1 MVWGSWLTRCRGEA
15 APAERCAAL
24 RRPALLWIQGQ
35 DEECGWL
42 GGGGV
47 ACWGSQGWSNV
58 GCAAHSSPA
67 APLLLLF
74 EGTDIRA
81 MGARRPFAAPRVA
94 GGLASADT
102 NPRAFTGERASSR
115 TWRCHGKKELR
126 CCRCSW
132 RCKAR
137 EPPKKTKG
145 APRPVCFISFRL
157 RARACVPIPNTRV
170 TNKHL
175 SLSLS
180 LSLS

>member
-1 MVWGSWLTRCRGEA
+1 MWGSWLTRCRGEA

-102 NPRAFTGERASSR
+102 NPRAFTGERASSVLALP
-115 TWRCHGKKELR
+115 WKKRIAGASLHR
-126 CCRCSW
+126 LKKWSS
-132 RCKAR
+132 AR
-137 EPPKKTKG
+137 V
-145 APRPVCFISFRL
+145 AQL
-157 RARACVPIPNTRV
+157 
-170 TNKHL
+170 
-175 SLSLS
+175 
-180 LSLS
+180 

>member
-15 APAERCAAL
+15 APAERSAAL

-102 NPRAFTGERASSR
+102 NPRAFTGQRASYTERALPWKKRTRTATKTRRKILKSSLALTLEER
-115 TWRCHGKKELR
+115 SRAHIAVQL
-126 CCRCSW
+126 
-132 RCKAR
+132 ALH
-137 EPPKKTKG
+137 TKG
-145 APRPVCFISFRL
+145 A
-157 RARACVPIPNTRV
+157 A
-170 TNKHL
+170 
-175 SLSLS
+175 
-180 LSLS
+180 